1 MSDQILDILK
11 IAFLILLY
19 LFFVRVLWVV
29 AAEVRAGRGPQPG
42 QAPNAGPIPAAHN
55 PFLDAPAR
63 IAGAVVVEPVAGLPP
78 APVQPLGG
86 RAQKGRRGHVGRLFV
101 IEPAARRG
109 DVFPITSEITVGRSP
124 GCTIQIL
131 DDTFVSNLH
140 CRVFRDEANNAV
152 IEDLGSTNGT
162 YLNGDRLVVP
172 KPLRKGDRIQ
182 MGGTI
187 VEAQ

>member
-1 MSDQILDILK
+1 MSDQILDVLK

-29 AAEVRAGRGPQPG
+29 AAEVRSGRGAQPG
-42 QAPNAGPIPAAHN
+42 QAPNAAPMSPAA
-55 PFLDAPAR
+55 PFLDQGVHGGVFVEAAAGMAPA
-63 IAGAVVVEPVAGLPP
+63 PMPP
-78 APVQPLGG
+78 MGG
-86 RAQKGRRGHVGRLFV
+86 RARKGRRGHVARLFV
-101 IEPAARRG
+101 VEPAARRG
-109 DVFPITSEITVGRSP
+109 DVFAITHEITVGRSA

-172 KPLRKGDRIQ
+172 KPLHKGDRIQ